1 MTVSVASAHATPEG
15 IKKEMQNAHIV
26 HFACHGT
33 QDLANPLRS
42 RLEFSKSSKIEVEEL
57 MSEPMPNARLAVLL
71 ACETAQGDQQLTEE
85 SLHLAGTMLFA
96 GFYGAVGTLW
106 KMEDQDGPL
115 VCEEFYKGLLEGDE
129 EVVQYSRLARLF
141 IELFPTK
148 QLQFRRES
156 ARSIGMPEAM
166 ASTVAPPHGD
176 VPTYEE
182 ATLTTTSYTN
192 EVAGSECA
200 FKGRTEDMS

>member
-1 MTVSVASAHATPEG
+1 MTVSVALPQATPEG

-42 RLEFSKSSKIEVEEL
+42 RLEFSKSSKIEVEEI
-57 MSEPMPNARLAVLL
+57 MNEPMPNARLAVLL

-106 KMEDQDGPL
+106 KMEDKDGPII
-115 VCEEFYKGLLEGDE
+115 CEEFYKGLLEGDE
-129 EVVQYSRLARLF
+129 KVFQYSKTGEALHRAVRKL
-141 IELFPTK
+141 K
-148 QLQFRRES
+148 ES
-156 ARSIGMPEAM
+156 GAHVLRWASFVHIG
-166 ASTVAPPHGD
+166 
-176 VPTYEE
+176 
-182 ATLTTTSYTN
+182 
-192 EVAGSECA
+192 
-200 FKGRTEDMS
+200 R